1 MGRAVSSHTGKPRLI
16 VHKRGSRIFTQWTN
30 FDENPVLHCRCPVSA
45 LSQAEDRYQTQRRIK
60 CHEAIV
66 DEASEAAG
74 GGLFGL
80 LPDDR
85 GNGLFCMIDR
95 ENCLGDAATRRAL
108 GVADKLDAA
117 CQAVLDSIIV
127 VGASEKP
134 DIKGRYLMAME
145 SNYGQAVTIAA
156 PGDDIISAVPGG
168 YQSLGGTSQAAPM
181 VAAAAA
187 LIWSMK
193 PELSPGLVKAILVD
207 SANEQVLDENQGRG
221 DNPRISYPLI
231 NLLEAAKLVKSR

>member
-1 MGRAVSSHTGKPRLI
+1 
-16 VHKRGSRIFTQWTN
+16 
-30 FDENPVLHCRCPVSA
+30 
-45 LSQAEDRYQTQRRIK
+45 
-60 CHEAIV
+60 
-66 DEASEAAG
+66 
-74 GGLFGL
+74 
-80 LPDDR
+80 
-85 GNGLFCMIDR
+85 MIDR

-156 PGDDIISAVPGG
+156 PGG